1 MEEIKFRIHQT
12 GEVVTVSSVSYDE
25 YETFFGKKSAIPL
38 LMACG
43 FVTAYTTDEMLA
55 KMHEHFA
62 GNDVA
67 LAAMGNTKAG
77 HSVTILSDIDNLLCY
92 EDGQAIFLHEIGHV
106 IYDHIKDAVTCET
119 TMPTLD
125 AGGVQLLNSE
135 EIEIEADAYAASVVG
150 YHRVICALNSAVRAM
165 AQVAAQKSTKGIPA
179 SVFEDATMAAL
190 KSSLRYQELLKYTE
204 GY

>member
-1 MEEIKFRIHQT
+1 MEEIKFKIHQT
-12 GEVVTVSSVSYDE
+12 GEVVAVSSVSYDD
-25 YETFFGKKSAIPL
+25 YEAFFGKKSAIPL
-38 LMACG
+38 LLACG
-43 FVTAYTTDEMLA
+43 FVTSYITDDMLV

-67 LAAMGNTKAG
+67 LAAMGNTNTG

-106 IYDHIKDAVTCET
+106 VHGHIKEAATGEVD
-119 TMPTLD
+119 MPTLD

-165 AQVAAQKSTKGIPA
+165 AQVAAQKNTKGVPA
-179 SVFEDATMAAL
+179 SVFEDATMVAL